1 MIVDIQFNQG
11 HYTWPEL
18 RDAARAAEDAGFST
32 LWISDH
38 LAGSVMAAP
47 SMPECFTLLGALAE
61 ATTAIGLGV
70 LVANVGTRHP
80 AVLANAAATVQN
92 ISGGRFILGLGAGAS
107 PSSPFASE
115 LHAIDMPIPTTMA
128 ERHARLEHTLDVLEE
143 MWDANRDE
151 KFATFPMPCV
161 RPKVVIGVNSIAL
174 AKVAGRRADGVNVRA
189 SHPNIR
195 EILRAG
201 RPADDRTFMM
211 TVWDFL
217 GSEPSPSRPHSDFND
232 LGVNRIIKLVRGK
245 VDPRDIPKAKESAST

>member
-1 MIVDIQFNQG
+1 MIFDIQFNQG

-18 RDAARAAEDAGFST
+18 RDAARAAEDAGYST

-61 ATTAIGLGV
+61 VTSTIGLGV

-107 PSSPFASE
+107 PTSSFASE
-115 LHAIDMPIPTTMA
+115 LHAIEMPIPTTMA
-128 ERHARLEHTLDVLEE
+128 ERHARLEHTLDVLDE
-143 MWDANRDE
+143 MWNANRDE

-161 RPKVVIGVNSIAL
+161 RPKIVLGVNSVAL
-174 AKVAGRRADGVNVRA
+174 AKIAGRRADGVNVRA
-189 SHPNIR
+189 SHPNVR
-195 EILRAG
+195 EILRAAQTPDG
-201 RPADDRTFMM
+201 RSFMT
-211 TVWDFL
+211 TVWDFF
-217 GSEPSPSRPHSDFND
+217 GSESTQSRSGVDFAGF
-232 LGVNRIIKLVRGK
+232 GVNRIIKLVRGK
-245 VDPRDIPKAKESAST
+245 VAPREILTAKENAAT

>member
-11 HYTWPEL
+11 HYSWPEL

-61 ATTAIGLGV
+61 VTTSIGLGV

-92 ISGGRFILGLGAGAS
+92 ISGGRFVLGLGAGAS
-107 PSSPFASE
+107 PSSSFASE
-115 LHAIDMPIPTTMA
+115 LHAVDMPIPTTMA

-217 GSEPSPSRPHSDFND
+217 GSEPSPSRPHSDFTA
-232 LGVNRIIKLVRGK
+232 LGVNRIITLVRGK
-245 VDPRDIPKAKESAST
+245 VNPRDIPTAKVSAAT

>member
-38 LAGSVMAAP
+38 LAGEVMAAK

-61 ATTAIGLGV
+61 ATSTIGLGV

-80 AVLANAAATVQN
+80 GVLANSAATVQN
-92 ISGGRFILGLGAGAS
+92 ISDGRLILGLGAGAS
-107 PSSPFASE
+107 PKSPFASE
-115 LHAIDMPIPTTMA
+115 LHAIGMPIPKTMA
-128 ERHARLEHTLDVLEE
+128 ERHARLEHTLDVLDE

-161 RPKVVIGVNSIAL
+161 RPKIVLGVNSIAL
-174 AKVAGRRADGVNVRA
+174 AKVAGRRTDGVNVRA
-189 SHPNIR
+189 SHPHRR
-195 EILRAG
+195 EILEAA
-201 RPADDRTFMM
+201 RPSNSREYLVS
-211 TVWDFL
+211 VWDFL
-217 GSEPSPSRPHSDFND
+217 DEGRSLTPLDDD
-232 LGVNRIIKLVRGK
+232 LRGAGVNRLIGLVRGRI
-245 VDPRDIPKAKESAST
+245 DPRRVASLGK

>member
-11 HYTWPEL
+11 HYTWLEL
-18 RDAARAAEDAGFST
+18 RDAARAAEDAGYST

-61 ATTAIGLGV
+61 ATSTIGLGV
-70 LVANVGTRHP
+70 LVVNVGTRHP

-107 PSSPFASE
+107 PTSSFASE
-115 LHAIDMPIPTTMA
+115 LHAIDMPIPTSMA
-128 ERHARLEHTLDVLEE
+128 ERHARLEHTLDVLDE

-161 RPKVVIGVNSIAL
+161 RPKIVLGVNSVAL
-174 AKVAGRRADGVNVRA
+174 AKIAGRRADGVNVRA
-189 SHPNIR
+189 SHPHR
-195 EILRAG
+195 RKILTAAQPNDERSF
-201 RPADDRTFMM
+201 T
-211 TVWDFL
+211 TSVWDFL
-217 GSEPSPSRPHSDFND
+217 DVSKSLDEAHDSQKLEGEGIDRLILLARGDVTSDR
-232 LGVNRIIKLVRGK
+232 L
-245 VDPRDIPKAKESAST
+245 RDIRL